1 MVITW
6 EWVAG
11 ALVAGFTLGCM
22 FGTRF
27 GVRPLAED
35 TTERNGDG

>member
-1 MVITW
+1 MMVITG

-27 GVRPLAED
+27 GVRPLADE
-35 TTERNGDG
+35 TTEKE